1 MDAATINRW
10 TESLGC
16 TYEELVAGGMISSS
30 QPLTELFKGDDE
42 LIQNPTPGISLWFWA
57 ETRRLEKIIITLI
70 KTVDDQTIYTGGLP
84 PPFSLK
90 MNKIGVYALFGEPMQ
105 SKGPAKIPGSGG
117 QISGGW
123 DAYRLQERI
132 HPNAR
137 VGFSYTADMKVK
149 TLAFALID
157 PGHD

>member
-16 TYEELVAGGMISSS
+16 TYEELVAGGVISSS
-30 QPLTELFKGDDE
+30 QPLTQLFKGDDE
-42 LIQNPTPGISLWFWA
+42 LIQNPTSGISLWFWS

-70 KTVDDQTIYTGGLP
+70 QTVDGQTIYTAGLP
-84 PPFSLK
+84 SPFSPK
-90 MNKIGVYALFGEPMQ
+90 MNKASVHALFGEPMQ
-105 SKGPAKIPGSGG
+105 SKGAAKIPGSGG

-123 DAYRLQERI
+123 DAYRLQECI

-137 VGFSYTADMKVK
+137 VGFSYTADLRVK

-157 PGHD
+157 RGHD